1 MVLEP
6 QQSDPL
12 ALPFFLSRHVGSSYD
27 EDPILMEE
35 AAKVDERLVEM
46 CKKELITAPEVKLLP
61 KRCRGTLLKYLAQS
75 KPEGGDT
82 KAEPL

>member
-1 MVLEP
+1 
-6 QQSDPL
+6 
-12 ALPFFLSRHVGSSYD
+12 
-27 EDPILMEE
+27 MEE